1 MIRLLLVEDDG
12 NLAYIVKS
20 SLEEIIEGYEVT
32 TAGNGVE
39 GLKAWKE
46 MKPDIIISDVDM
58 PIMNG
63 FEMVKLIR
71 ETDKD
76 TPILFAS
83 ALTTPKDVTSGYKLG
98 VNNYVKKPF
107 VPEELDAHIH
117 AILKLKNGEKLR
129 DESNI
134 FSLGQ
139 YEFDSSNATLT
150 REGKTKALTARE
162 SGILTM
168 LCKNKNNV
176 VKRENILS
184 EYWNTEDDF
193 FASRSLDVFITK
205 LRKILE
211 DEPAVEI
218 RTVRGV
224 GLMLS
229 INKQ

>member
-32 TAGNGVE
+32 TAGNGLE

-63 FEMVKLIR
+63 FEMVKQIR

-117 AILKLKNGEKLR
+117 AILKLKNGDKSR
-129 DESNI
+129 DMSNV
-134 FSLGQ
+134 FQLGR
-139 YEFDSSNATLT
+139 YEFDADNAALT
-150 REGKTKALTARE
+150 CAGKTKTLTARE
-162 SGILTM
+162 SGILAM

-176 VKRENILS
+176 VKREKILS
-184 EYWNTEDDF
+184 EYWKTEDDF
-193 FASRSLDVFITK
+193 FASRSLDVFVTK

-211 DEPAVEI
+211 DEPNVEI

-224 GLMLS
+224 GLMLE
-229 INKQ
+229 INK

>member
-32 TAGNGVE
+32 TAGNGLE
-39 GLKAWKE
+39 GLKAWKK
-46 MKPDIIISDVDM
+46 MKPDVIISDVDM

-63 FEMVKLIR
+63 FEMVKQIR

-117 AILKLKNGEKLR
+117 AILKLKNGDKLR

-134 FSLGQ
+134 FHLGK
-139 YEFDSSNATLT
+139 YEFDADNATLT
-150 REGKTKALTARE
+150 SAGRIKPLTARE
-162 SGILTM
+162 SGILSM

-184 EYWNTEDDF
+184 EYWKTDDDF
-193 FASRSLDVFITK
+193 FASRSLDVFVTK

-211 DEPAVEI
+211 DEPSVEI

-224 GLMLS
+224 GLMLE
-229 INKQ
+229 INK

>member
-32 TAGNGVE
+32 TAGNGLE

-46 MKPDIIISDVDM
+46 MKPEIIISDVDM

-134 FSLGQ
+134 FTLGH
-139 YEFDSSNATLT
+139 YEFDSNNATLT
-150 REGKTKALTARE
+150 CNGKVKPITARE
-162 SGILTM
+162 AGILTM

-193 FASRSLDVFITK
+193 FASRSLDVFVTK

-224 GLMLS
+224 GLILS
-229 INKQ
+229 ISR

>member
-1 MIRLLLVEDDG
+1 
-12 NLAYIVKS
+12 
-20 SLEEIIEGYEVT
+20 
-32 TAGNGVE
+32 
-39 GLKAWKE
+39 
-46 MKPDIIISDVDM
+46 
-58 PIMNG
+58 
-63 FEMVKLIR
+63 
-71 ETDKD
+71 
-76 TPILFAS
+76 
-83 ALTTPKDVTSGYKLG
+83 
-98 VNNYVKKPF
+98 
-107 VPEELDAHIH
+107 
-117 AILKLKNGEKLR
+117 KLKNGEKLR

>member
-32 TAGNGVE
+32 TAGNGLE

-46 MKPDIIISDVDM
+46 IKPDIIISDVDM

-134 FSLGQ
+134 FSLGNCK
-139 YEFDSSNATLT
+139 FDSNNDTLT
-150 REGKTKALTARE
+150 RNGKTKSLTARE
-162 SGILTM
+162 AGILAM

-193 FASRSLDVFITK
+193 FASRSLDVFVTK
-205 LRKILE
+205 LRKVLE

-218 RTVRGV
+218 RTIRGV

-229 INKQ
+229 INN